1 MDSASLAAEHEAL
14 VTSVYEYYTTLID
27 LAYLDTTEVQF
38 PPHAG
43 PGKLALATA
52 QLLAGGV
59 RSDAVDLLQLL
70 PWVTLA
76 ARRNAHDEGLSITPM
91 SNAVT
96 YYEVEGKA
104 RFFSEVRKHGFDE
117 AGEEVLLPEWA
128 LLITVAR
135 MRDDTSLI
143 YDIRHKTISELS
155 RGEASVAEIEQSAKP
170 AAEVFA
176 RLTQDLH
183 LLEMV
188 PWRTSETPKGFFK
201 RTRVYEQ
208 EVSDPNSLA
217 RAAQLNFLLTPPYGG
232 GPNDVIA
239 GSRAEAE
246 HLATAVNKSRHN
258 EFWSRRIIFEASGW
272 PNSFDR
278 QTCRQ
283 KIDEWE
289 AGVHAIRMQ
298 SMITRNF
305 GMMMVG
311 DMENGAVL
319 RDFYKRGAGQYAV

>member
-1 MDSASLAAEHEAL
+1 MDSVSTSSAHQSLI
-14 VTSVYEYYTTLID
+14 TSVLKYYTTLID

-38 PPHAG
+38 PPHTG
-43 PGKLALATA
+43 PGKLALARA

-59 RSDAVDLLQLL
+59 RPNVVELLQLL
-70 PWVTLA
+70 PWVTLS
-76 ARRNAHDEGLSITPM
+76 ARHKAHDEGLPITQM
-91 SNAVT
+91 STAVT
-96 YYEVEGKA
+96 YYEAEDDA
-104 RFFSEVRKHGFDE
+104 RFISEVRRYGYNE
-117 AGEEVLLPEWA
+117 AGDEVLLPDWA
-128 LLITVAR
+128 LLVTVAR
-135 MRDDTSLI
+135 VRDDTSLI
-143 YDIRHKTISELS
+143 YDLRRTRTPRANNVLETLSELS
-155 RGEASVAEIEQSAKP
+155 RGEASVAELERSARP
-170 AAEVFA
+170 ASEV
-176 RLTQDLH
+176 
-183 LLEMV
+183 V

-208 EVSDPNSLA
+208 ELSDPNSLA
-217 RAAQLNFLLTPPYGG
+217 RAAQLHFLSTPPYGG

-239 GSRAEAE
+239 SSRAEAE
-246 HLATAVNKSRHN
+246 QLATALNKSRHN

-278 QTCRQ
+278 QACRQ
-283 KIDEWE
+283 KIDESE

-319 RDFYKRGAGQYAV
+319 RDFYKRGAGHHAV

>member
-1 MDSASLAAEHEAL
+1 MDPASIATEHETFI
-14 VTSVYEYYTTLID
+14 TSAHDYYRTLID
-27 LAYLDTTEVQF
+27 PAYLDTTEVHF
-38 PPHAG
+38 PPHSG
-43 PGKLALATA
+43 PEKLPLATA
-52 QLLAGGV
+52 QLLAAGV
-59 RSDAVDLLQLL
+59 QPDAVAILDLL
-70 PWVTLA
+70 PWVTLT
-76 ARRNAHDEGLSITPM
+76 ARREAHDEGLPITQM
-91 SNAVT
+91 STAVT
-96 YYEVEGKA
+96 YYEAEVKPGII
-104 RFFSEVRKHGFDE
+104 SEVRRYGYDE
-117 AGEEVLLPEWA
+117 AGEEVLLPVWA
-128 LLITVAR
+128 VLVTVAR
-135 MRDDTSLI
+135 VRDNTSLI
-143 YDIRHKTISELS
+143 YDLRRKTLSELS
-155 RGEASVAEIEQSAKP
+155 RGEASVAELERSARP
-170 AAEVFA
+170 ASEVLA
-176 RLTQDLH
+176 QLSQELVS
-183 LLEMV
+183 LEAV

-208 EVSDPNSLA
+208 EISDLKPLA
-217 RAAQLNFLLTPPYGG
+217 RAAQLNFLSTPPYGG

-258 EFWSRRIIFEASGW
+258 EFWSRRITFESSGG
-272 PNSFDR
+272 PDSFDR

-319 RDFYKRGAGQYAV
+319 RDFYKRGAGHHAV